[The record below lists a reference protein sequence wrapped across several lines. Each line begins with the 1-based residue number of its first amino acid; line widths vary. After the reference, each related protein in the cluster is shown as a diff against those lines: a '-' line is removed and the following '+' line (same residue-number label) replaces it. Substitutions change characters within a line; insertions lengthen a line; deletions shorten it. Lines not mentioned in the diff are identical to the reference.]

1 MYLTL
6 SRLIVA
12 LEQCHVLVQ
21 RFRLEMSAWRLQC
34 AKSGWNYSVQIATA
48 QFITECDGEF
58 YKIARA
64 FLLRHDTIYYKMR
77 RVLHGAL
84 KRKRPNGHNTSIP
97 YFVIIS

>member
-1 MYLTL
+1 MSLYN
-6 SRLIVA
+6 
-12 LEQCHVLVQ
+12 VLDLKCQ
-21 RFRLEMSAWRLQC
+21 LGGFSAQ
-34 AKSGWNYSVQIATA
+34 KVGWNYSVQIATA

-77 RVLHGAL
+77 QVLHGAL